1 MLKVDVLK
9 TTVEIPSSCINVMIN
24 SSLQKR
30 MNENRHII
38 RQIVRAVIYLAKQ
51 GLPLRGDVEDI
62 NGVKNPGHFLA
73 LLKDYAS
80 KDEILYQHLHFPK
93 ARNATYMS
101 STTQNDIINVI
112 GYDLLLNTIISEV
125 KEAIF
130 FSVLADEV
138 SSHNVEHLA
147 MCLRFVDSECNIRE
161 EFVAF
166 IKLSRVRA
174 SDIADSILT
183 TLVNLGLS
191 MSDLRG
197 QGYDGAS
204 TMRGAKA
211 GVQAQIRERQPMV
224 LYTHCAGH
232 SLNLAILSSCSIPC
246 ISNCIDQIKSLTLF
260 VKHSPKR
267 EGLLKAIVSKNTE
280 HTSNRSPLLNVCVT
294 RWIENIDG
302 WERFSTAHPFLVKM
316 CEVILYGDPDYP
328 VYNDNWPAED
338 KKNALAYLKAL
349 ECFEF
354 IYYLVTLSRTLL
366 YLKNAVVK
374 IQGVDQDI
382 VSGVCSVMESCK
394 ELESVRK
401 DVDNFSKRIFDHSS
415 RIAEISRVSVS
426 MPHVSMHQR
435 HRANPEYI
443 SIEDYFKKTVTIPFL
458 DHLISDVTSRF
469 TSHSKHAASLQNLVP
484 SNISADTSIDSIQQA
499 VDFHSSDL
507 PNPALLDEEFCRWKT
522 KWLNAKQEDLPR
534 TLAASL
540 KQCDKYCLPNIFILL
555 KLFTTLPLSSCSCE
569 RSASALRRLNNY
581 MRCSQTEEL

>member
-1 MLKVDVLK
+1 MPTDPVYRAVSNLSNGEKYNLLYHHVKPPTVLPSTNVQGKNRKFNVSWLEKYSWLLYSPKVDGVFCGPCSILLSSSDRADKGLLVNKSLSNWAKLSNTLSSHSSLRYHRDCVLKVDVLK

-38 RQIVRAVIYLAKQ
+38 CQIVRAVIYLAKQ

-93 ARNATYMS
+93 AINATYMS

-125 KEAIF
+125 KEATF
-130 FSVLADEV
+130 FSVLANEV

-147 MCLRFVDSECNIRE
+147 MCLRFVDSECNIRK

-211 GVQAQIRERQPMV
+211 GVQAQIRERQPMA

-354 IYYLVTLSRTLL
+354 IYCLVTLSRTLL

-382 VSGVCSVMESCK
+382 VSGVCSVMENCK

-415 RIAEISRVSVS
+415 RIAEISGVSVS
-426 MPHVSMHQR
+426 MPRVSMHQ
-435 HRANPEYI
+435 
-443 SIEDYFKKTVTIPFL
+443 T
-458 DHLISDVTSRF
+458 
-469 TSHSKHAASLQNLVP
+469 
-484 SNISADTSIDSIQQA
+484 
-499 VDFHSSDL
+499 
-507 PNPALLDEEFCRWKT
+507 
-522 KWLNAKQEDLPR
+522 
-534 TLAASL
+534 
-540 KQCDKYCLPNIFILL
+540 
-555 KLFTTLPLSSCSCE
+555 
-569 RSASALRRLNNY
+569 
-581 MRCSQTEEL
+581 